1 MQLGYKQSMSEYE
14 LKNIIWNGIEYDKKK
29 LIRFVEKYQYLK
41 TLDETDEVKEEI
53 QIMDSILKSHNS
65 DNLQKLLQNDLE
77 YSRWATIEKLA
88 RKVAIEVLLDGKYH
102 NHTFETIS
110 NLPIVDYKLII
121 RRSKELINII
131 NETIAEAEMD
141 TSKIPGVK

>member
-1 MQLGYKQSMSEYE
+1 MQLGYKQYSSEYE
-14 LKNIIWNGIEYDKKK
+14 LKNIVWNGIEYDKKK

-88 RKVAIEVLLDGKYH
+88 RKVAIEILLDNKYH
-102 NHTFETIS
+102 SRTFETIS
-110 NLPIVDYKLII
+110 NLPIVDYKLVI

>member
-1 MQLGYKQSMSEYE
+1 MKLSYKESMSEYE
-14 LKNIIWNGIEYDKKK
+14 LKNIVWNGIDYDKRK
-29 LIRFVEKYQYLK
+29 LIRFVEKYEYLK
-41 TLDETDEVKEEI
+41 TLAETDEVKEEI
-53 QIMDSILKSHNS
+53 QIMDGIFKSHNL
-65 DNLQKLLQNDLE
+65 DNLQKLLQNDFE
-77 YSRWATIEKLA
+77 YSRWATIERLA
-88 RKVAIEVLLDGKYH
+88 RKVSTEVLLDGKYSK
-102 NHTFETIS
+102 HTFETIS

>member
-14 LKNIIWNGIEYDKKK
+14 LKNIVWNGIEYDKKK
-29 LIRFVEKYQYLK
+29 LIRFVEKYEYLK
-41 TLDETDEVKEEI
+41 TIEQTDEVKEEI
-53 QIMDSILKSHNS
+53 QIMDKILQSHNS

-88 RKVAIEVLLDGKYH
+88 RKATTEVILDGKYSK
-102 NHTFETIS
+102 NTFETIS
-110 NLPIVDYKLII
+110 NLPIADYKLITK
-121 RRSKELINII
+121 RSKELIKII

>member
-1 MQLGYKQSMSEYE
+1 MKLGYKESMPEYE
-14 LKNIIWNGIEYDKKK
+14 LKNIVWNGIEYDKRK
-29 LIRFVEKYQYLK
+29 LIRFVEKHKYLK
-41 TLDETDEVKEEI
+41 TLAETDEVKEEI
-53 QIMDSILKSHNS
+53 QIMDDILKLHNT

-77 YSRWATIEKLA
+77 YSRWATIERLA
-88 RKVAIEVLLDGKYH
+88 RKVSTEVLLDGKYSK
-102 NHTFETIS
+102 HTFEIIS

-131 NETIAEAEMD
+131 NKTIAEAEMD

>member
-29 LIRFVEKYQYLK
+29 LIRFVEKYEYLQ
-41 TLDETDEVKEEI
+41 TIEQTDEVKEEI
-53 QIMDSILKSHNS
+53 QIMDKILQSHNS

-88 RKVAIEVLLDGKYH
+88 RKATTEVILDGKYSKS
-102 NHTFETIS
+102 TFETIS
-110 NLPIVDYKLII
+110 NLPISDYKLITK
-121 RRSKELINII
+121 RSKELIKII

>member
-1 MQLGYKQSMSEYE
+1 MQFGYKDYLSEYE
-14 LKNIIWNGIEYDKKK
+14 LKNIVWIGIEYDKER
-29 LIRFVEKYQYLK
+29 LIKFVTRYEHLK
-41 TLDETDEVKEEI
+41 SIPKTNSSKEEI
-53 QIMDSILKSHNS
+53 RIMDDILKSHNT

-88 RKVAIEVLLDGKYH
+88 RKASSEVLLDGRYS
-102 NHTFETIS
+102 NDTFQTIS

-121 RRSKELINII
+121 RRSKELIKII
-131 NETIAEAEMD
+131 NDTIAEAEMD

>member
-1 MQLGYKQSMSEYE
+1 MQFGYKDYLSEYE
-14 LKNIIWNGIEYDKKK
+14 LKNIVWVGIEYNKEK
-29 LIRFVEKYQYLK
+29 LIQFVTRYEQLK
-41 TLDETDEVKEEI
+41 SIPKTNSSKEEI
-53 QIMDSILKSHNS
+53 RIMDDILKSHNT

-77 YSRWATIEKLA
+77 YSRWATIERLA
-88 RKVAIEVLLDGKYH
+88 RKVSTEVLLDGKYSK
-102 NHTFETIS
+102 HTFEIIS